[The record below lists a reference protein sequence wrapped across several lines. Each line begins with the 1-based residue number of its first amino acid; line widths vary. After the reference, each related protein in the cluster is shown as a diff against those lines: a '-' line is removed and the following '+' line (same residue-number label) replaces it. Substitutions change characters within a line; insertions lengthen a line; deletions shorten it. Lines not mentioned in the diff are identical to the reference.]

1 LLVVVPRLIEDPIG
15 PELVRPIAPDED
27 EEPDGGGADRSPPR
41 EEPPE
46 LVVVPLDPLDED
58 PDEPEPD
65 PVLEL
70 PVVRGRA

>member
-27 EEPDGGGADRSPPR
+27 EEPDGGGADRSPPPR

-46 LVVVPLDPLDED
+46 LVVVPLDED